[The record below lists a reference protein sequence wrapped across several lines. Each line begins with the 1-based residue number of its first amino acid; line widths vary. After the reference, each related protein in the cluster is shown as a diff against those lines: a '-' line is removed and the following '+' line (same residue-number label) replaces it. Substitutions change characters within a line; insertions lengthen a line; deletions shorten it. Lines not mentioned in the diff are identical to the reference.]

1 MMPKKISKS
10 GFTLM
15 EVTITLTLFTIGI
28 VGVLG
33 LIYFILG
40 LTTHFQNQLI
50 GVYLA
55 KEGIEIIRNIRDTN
69 WLQKTSWDKGLTRCQ
84 QGCIVDFNHSYGPSR
99 EDPSLPEY
107 KNQFLN
113 LDQNGFYSYS
123 QGEKTKFQRK
133 ITILPQD
140 LNGDETNDLLKVE
153 VLVQWQQRQETHFI
167 RVMETLYNWK

>member
-15 EVTITLTLFTIGI
+15 EVTITLTLITIGI

-33 LIYFILG
+33 LFYFILG
-40 LTTHFQNQLI
+40 LTTLFQNQLI
-50 GVYLA
+50 AVYLA
-55 KEGIEIIRNIRDTN
+55 QEGIEIIRNIRDTN
-69 WLQKTSWDKGLTRCQ
+69 WLQEVPWDEGLTGCQ
-84 QGCIVDFNHSYGPSR
+84 QGCIVDFNHSYDLY
-99 EDPSLPEY
+99 E
-107 KNQFLN
+107 NQFLN

-123 QGEKTKFQRK
+123 PGEKTKFQRK